1 MDASRRLVVLDVS
14 GTLTLNEIL
23 DAIHR
28 SVTDP
33 AYQPG
38 FGVLSD
44 HTAVEEPLTPSQ
56 AREMAAR
63 LEELSASLGG
73 SRWAVVTAQPAS
85 YGMIRMVSALV
96 EPAGIDVRVFSSH
109 EEAEAWLASRRESA
123 D

>member
-1 MDASRRLVVLDVS
+1 MDASRRLVLLDIS
-14 GTLTLNEIL
+14 GTLTLDEIL
-23 DAIHR
+23 DAIRR
-28 SVTDP
+28 SVADP

-63 LEELSASLGG
+63 LEEVAGSVGG
-73 SRWAVVTAQPAS
+73 SRWAVVTAMPAS

-96 EPAGIDVRVFSSH
+96 EPAGIDVRVFTSH
-109 EEAEAWLASRRESA
+109 EEAGAWLASSRDSSG
-123 D
+123 